1 MQNALPQALCCC
13 LMLVLRYFNYRKENN
28 VIHYVIAVCVMFP
41 EVFAEQ
47 LAIVASLRDTE
58 ELT

>member
-1 MQNALPQALCCC
+1 
-13 LMLVLRYFNYRKENN
+13 MLVLRYFNYRKENN